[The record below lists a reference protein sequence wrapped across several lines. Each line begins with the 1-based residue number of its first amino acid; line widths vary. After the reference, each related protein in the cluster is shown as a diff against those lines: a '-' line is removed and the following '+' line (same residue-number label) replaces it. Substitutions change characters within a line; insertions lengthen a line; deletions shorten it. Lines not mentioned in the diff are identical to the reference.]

1 MDQRTAAVKE
11 LIFGLLKQF
20 EKDHLEKLAL
30 KAMLIASGHRDITDN
45 WEKHLKEFVSDPEL
59 QAQCHAKFAPLY
71 AQIERAADEAAAL
84 ELLSKFPT
92 TGSIN

>member
-1 MDQRTAAVKE
+1 MDRKTAAKKLLLV
-11 LIFGLLKQF
+11 LLKEF
-20 EKDHLEKLAL
+20 ERLHLENLAL
-30 KAMLIASGHRDITDN
+30 KAMLKTSGHRDITDN